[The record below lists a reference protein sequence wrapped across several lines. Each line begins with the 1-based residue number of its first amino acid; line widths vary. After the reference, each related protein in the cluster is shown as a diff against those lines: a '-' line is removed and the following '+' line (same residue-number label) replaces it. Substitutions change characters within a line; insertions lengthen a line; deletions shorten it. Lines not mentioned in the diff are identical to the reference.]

1 MSLEFRGVEVS
12 DKHDYSF
19 ATFGDSDDVTS
30 AKIASAAH
38 ANQKV
43 LGRLPGDP
51 MQHSLPR

>member
-1 MSLEFRGVEVS
+1 MSLERRGVEVS